1 MPLYTYKAMKKNG
14 DKIEGEYQADDKQE
28 VISMLRA
35 ENSYPLEIKENDKKN
50 KDVLD
55 IFNKVKMKD
64 ISLFCRQIYAML
76 NAGVTVNTSLEVL
89 ESQTENKKM
98 KETIGNVSD
107 DVQKGETL
115 TDAMK
120 KYGDVFPDLLVNM
133 IEVGEMSGNLDNIMA
148 KMADYYER
156 ENKIRNKVKGAMVY
170 PAILSIVTIFVVIF
184 LLTAVLPTFV
194 DMFTGS
200 GVVLPLPTR
209 ILLTISSLLKNYWY
223 LFIIIL
229 SGLFLLFRRY
239 KKSEVG
245 KKNIDKIKFKIPIYK
260 TLIRDMMT
268 TRFSRTLAIMI
279 TSGIPLMDALD
290 IVSRVVGNKVVKE
303 GISDTMDKMRQGS
316 DLSTPI
322 KDIKIFPPMLISMIK
337 IGEESG
343 ALDTILDKA
352 ADYYDEELETSTKKL
367 TTMIEPI
374 MIVIMAIIVGF
385 IVLSIALPMFDMVN
399 TI

>member
-1 MPLYTYKAMKKNG
+1 G

-89 ESQTENKKM
+89 KEQTENKKM

-120 KYGDVFPDLLVNM
+120 KYSEVFPDLLVNM

-200 GVVLPLPTR
+200 GVILPLPTR

-229 SGLFLLFRRY
+229 SGLIFIFRRY

-245 KKNIDKIKFKIPIYK
+245 RKNIDKIKFKIPIYK
-260 TLIRDMMT
+260 TLITDMMT

-303 GISDTMDKMRQGS
+303 GISDTMDKMKQGS

>member
-1 MPLYTYKAMKKNG
+1 G